1 MKKLG
6 LPLKTPSAAGTQ
18 NYTILLHDNFNQPS
32 MFAGNSSSLSR
43 QDDEKDLNGKKID
56 DFVIEP

>member
-1 MKKLG
+1 MQFCCMIILINPAC
-6 LPLKTPSAAGTQ
+6 LPE
-18 NYTILLHDNFNQPS
+18 IRR
-32 MFAGNSSSLSR
+32 SLSR